1 MGWQE
6 AYDLDVK
13 NEQAYKCY
21 MIDAFND
28 TTNYDFSILE
38 KLCDSSVKLK
48 RRGLPPGELP
58 RGTPFVIS
66 SNLPPQDLLNIFT
79 ARIFKARALS
89 VNCTGVLLFNLIN
102 IIRALHGLDPFEPI
116 NEDVPSDLE

>member
-6 AYDLDVK
+6 AYDLDAK

-21 MIDAFND
+21 IIDAFND
-28 TTNYDFSILE
+28 TSNYDFSILE

-48 RRGLPPGELP
+48 RIGLPPGELP

-66 SNLPPQDLLNIFT
+66 SNLPPHNLLNMFT
-79 ARIFKARALS
+79 ARIFKARSLS
-89 VNCTGVLLFNLIN
+89 INCTGVLLFNIIN
-102 IIRALHGLDPFEPI
+102 IIRAVHELDPYEQI
-116 NEDVPSDLE
+116 NEEVPSDLE